1 MKMGVVLSGRILEG
15 IYVSKTHK
23 CGMQFTYKVHIP
35 ACCEGRDECALLVT
49 HDGLNAVNAYA
60 IEVLEKTGEA
70 PPCITVGVDPA
81 TQPSELAWGRERDR
95 RIDSYDYFTAAY
107 PDFIVEELIP
117 FLTETYGLKIS
128 SNPDMHMASG
138 GSSGGISAWNMAWQ
152 RNDYFRRVYMSSP
165 TFSAMGNGNSYPVL
179 IRKTETKP
187 IRVYEEYSEDEPN
200 DYFGCSYCA
209 ALEGER
215 ALAFA
220 GYDMTCKY
228 FPGEDHCSRRKHLES
243 AIERMRVLWKDWQT
257 QPIVVKALSKRAAKI
272 ISKDEPW
279 EEIDAPFPPKVPCVL
294 PKMHGVRGEYLFS
307 NREIFLQTEQ
317 GRRVVADGFQSV
329 SAIAI
334 SADKCR
340 LYIAD
345 RMAGCVYRMEITKD
359 GGLKGKHIQSVLHL
373 STDFKTPGATD
384 LCVDDGDRIFA
395 ATELGV
401 QAIRSY
407 GLIDVILPLP
417 DRCIPEHVA
426 FGESDP
432 DYLYAYA
439 KGRVFRRHLVQGH
452 AADPE
457 EATEPRNDNYY

>member
-1 MKMGVVLSGRILEG
+1 MEVEISGRIFEG
-15 IYVSKTHK
+15 TYVSKLHK
-23 CGMQFTYKVHIP
+23 CGMEFAYKVHIP
-35 ACCEGRDECALLVT
+35 ACCEERDECALLVT
-49 HDGLNAVNAYA
+49 HDGLNSANAYA
-60 IEVLEKTGEA
+60 MEVLAQTGEA
-70 PPCITVGVDPA
+70 PPCITVGVSPGR
-81 TQPSELAWGRERDR
+81 QLSELSWGVTKDR

-107 PDFIVEELIP
+107 PDFIVDELIP
-117 FLTETYGLKIS
+117 FLTDTYGLKIS
-128 SNPDMHMASG
+128 PNPDLHMTSG

-165 TFSAMGNGNSYPVL
+165 TFSAMGNGNSLPVL

-187 IRVYEEYSEDEPN
+187 IRVYEEYSENEPN

-228 FPGEDHCSRRKHLES
+228 FPGEGHCSRRKHAET
-243 AIERMRVLWKDWQT
+243 AIERMRVIWKDWQT
-257 QPIVVKALSKRAAKI
+257 QPITVKALSKRAAKI

-279 EEIDAPFPPKVPCVL
+279 EEVDAPFPKKAACAL
-294 PKMHGVRGEYLFS
+294 PQMHGVRGEYLFDDTS
-307 NREIFLQTEQ
+307 IFLESEE
-317 GRRVVADGFQSV
+317 GRRKVADGFQSI
-329 SAIAI
+329 SAVAI

-345 RMAGCVYRMEITKD
+345 RLAGCVYRMAITSD
-359 GGLKGKHIQSVLHL
+359 GGLYGKHIQSVLHL
-373 STDFKTPGATD
+373 PTDFRTAGATD

-407 GLIDVILPLP
+407 GLVDVILPLP
-417 DRCIPEHVA
+417 DRCIPERVA
-426 FGESDP
+426 FGENDT
-432 DYLYAYA
+432 DYLYVYA
-439 KGRVFRRHLVQGH
+439 GGRIFRRHLIQGC
-452 AADPE
+452 AADTE
-457 EATEPRNDNYY
+457 TATEPRNDGYY